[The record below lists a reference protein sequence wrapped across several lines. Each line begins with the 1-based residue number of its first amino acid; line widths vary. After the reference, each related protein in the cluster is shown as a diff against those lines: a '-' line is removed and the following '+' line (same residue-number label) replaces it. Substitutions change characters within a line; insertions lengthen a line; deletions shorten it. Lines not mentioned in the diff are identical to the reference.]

1 MFFINHYK
9 KMKGIGAIK
18 YNRSKLI
25 LCKEDITEQIGCEN
39 DSNVLSR
46 LDLLILNNAE
56 LEEITNEIESLK
68 TVDTIPIEEERIFLY
83 SEYALKLVI
92 DNSGKRNLKSEI
104 ISELFSYFPDIIPII
119 RSMVDLNELI
129 QIFNENND
137 EQAFFILWFLSKAS
151 FSLNYSQIGL
161 VMEKIPYWSFSTVEL
176 VASILIMSKNGISL
190 GIIEQTMKLF
200 ASLLNHGDFIY
211 LNKILSSMRQ
221 LLISFP
227 KYFSQSIQ
235 HFLSMFPFI
244 LRSNDYELFQKFNDI
259 IIIST
264 NYCEINSIESFVVDF
279 LLTCSL
285 KEARI
290 QLQIIIILSNL
301 ISKSQIIANEVVK
314 SCFFGDLLTNYEDL
328 DYKMKCQIVVFIAK
342 LLEHLRVDEL
352 KILINSDIISNVLS
366 ESHEFD
372 ISISSLKVIL
382 KSNIELITSDS
393 IRNTLDLI
401 DDDNS

>member
-1 MFFINHYK
+1 
-9 KMKGIGAIK
+9 MKGIGAIK